1 MRRALV
7 TGVGHQNGIG
17 FAVSSLLDARGD
29 KVFVTRWNEFDAK
42 RSYSRQ
48 TDVPWPSIDA
58 DLEDPHSPTAV
69 FEAAETALGT
79 IDILILNHAFFE
91 KDNLGSVRADV
102 FDRHMAINV
111 RGSLLLCQ
119 EFVRRNRTGW
129 GRIVFLTSGQSLH
142 PMPHE
147 LSYAASKGAIEAA
160 SLALA
165 GDLAAD
171 GVTVNAV
178 DPGGT
183 DTGWIPTGLLER
195 WSAESPRG
203 RVGEPLDA
211 ARLVAFLTSEEA
223 GWITGQLIRSRG
235 VAGS

>member
-1 MRRALV
+1 MHRALV
-7 TGVGHQNGIG
+7 TGVGHQQGIG
-17 FAVSSLLDARGD
+17 FSVASLLDARGD
-29 KVFVTRWNEFDAK
+29 RVFVTRWSEFDSK
-42 RSYSRQ
+42 RRHSRQ
-48 TDVPWPSIDA
+48 TEVPWPSIDA
-58 DLEDPHSPTAV
+58 DLEDPGSPAAI

-91 KDNLGSVRADV
+91 KDNLQSVRADV
-102 FDRHMAINV
+102 FDRHMAVNV

-142 PMPHE
+142 PMPLE
-147 LSYAASKGAIEAA
+147 LSYAASKGAIEAV

-165 GDLAAD
+165 GDLAGE
-171 GVTVNAV
+171 GVTVNAI

-183 DTGWIPTGLLER
+183 DTGWIPADLRER

-211 ARLVAFLTSEEA
+211 ARLIAFLTSEEG

-235 VAGS
+235 VAG